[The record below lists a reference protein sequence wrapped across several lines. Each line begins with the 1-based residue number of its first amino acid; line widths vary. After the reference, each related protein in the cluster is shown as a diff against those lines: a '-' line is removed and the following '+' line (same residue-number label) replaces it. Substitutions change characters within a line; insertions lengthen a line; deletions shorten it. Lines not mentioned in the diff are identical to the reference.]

1 MTHRRLIS
9 RLTRLAWS
17 AIWFAAFVPLGS
29 SQGQDA
35 TSRLIR
41 FSLPTTLSAGKQE
54 GRVELWDAATGGTLI
69 FYEVY
74 AGPDA
79 LTVGDDGSISFLF
92 GSLQNPSGLNPNDFP
107 SGSAR
112 YLDVTQ
118 GGASVLSARVPLT
131 AMPFALSPG
140 PPGPTGPQ
148 GPQGAPG
155 ATGPQGPI
163 GATGPQGATGAQG
176 PPGVTGPQGATGPQG
191 PQGTTGSTGP
201 QGPPGPSDVPTN
213 LTMVNS
219 TATAGNLL
227 KGGVRFLH
235 NFGQDNTFIGAN
247 AGNLTTFGLGKNAA
261 LGTFALQNNTTGA
274 RNTASGF
281 QALQSNTDGSNN
293 TASGAAALQNNTVG
307 HDNTASGFNALVSNT
322 NGAFN
327 TASGAAALQNNTVG
341 NGNTASGYIALLSNT
356 SGNSNT
362 ASGAFALVANTTG
375 SA

>member
-17 AIWFAAFVPLGS
+17 AIWFAAFVPLAS

-41 FSLPTTLSAGKQE
+41 FSLPTSLSAGTQE
-54 GRVELWDAATGGTLI
+54 VRVELWDAATGGTLI

-112 YLDVTQ
+112 YLDATQ

-163 GATGPQGATGAQG
+163 GATGPQGVTGAQG

-191 PQGTTGSTGP
+191 LQGTAGPTGP

-213 LTMVNS
+213 LTMANS
-219 TATAGNLL
+219 TATAGNIL
-227 KGGVRFLH
+227 KGGDRFLH

-247 AGNLTTFGLGKNAA
+247 AGSLTTFGLGKNAA

-274 RNTASGF
+274 LNTASGYAALFSNTTGSSNTASGANALIINTTGSGNTASGAAALQTNGTGSSNTASGF
-281 QALQSNTDGSNN
+281 QALQSNSHGSNN
-293 TASGAAALQNNTVG
+293 TAT
-307 HDNTASGFNALVSNT
+307 
-322 NGAFN
+322 
-327 TASGAAALQNNTVG
+327 
-341 NGNTASGYIALLSNT
+341 
-356 SGNSNT
+356 
-362 ASGAFALVANTTG
+362 
-375 SA
+375 